1 MNRLKIK
8 IALQIISVFM
18 LINCTVAQP
27 TVSSKNKKAIK
38 LFEEGRN
45 YYDAR
50 NNKLAELSFLEAL
63 QKDPNFVE
71 AELLLAYV
79 YTENGQFEK
88 AIDHYSKSIKIN
100 PDFFPE
106 SYPSLGGLQLK
117 LGRYEEA
124 LANFKKY
131 LTLTNS
137 PQLMK
142 TLAQDG
148 IRDCEFAIEA
158 LKHPVPFNPIN
169 LGEGVNSELPEY
181 FPALSVDGKTL
192 LYTRRLVD
200 KSTSTGFNEDFYVSY
215 FDGNNWGK
223 GKNLKGVN
231 SVNNEG
237 APTLSANGQFLIFTI
252 CADPYEGY
260 GHNKKGYGSCDLF
273 YSFKSGNNWSF
284 PRNLGAP
291 INTRNWETQPSF
303 SSDGKTL
310 YFIRGIG
317 RGQQRQQD
325 IYMSELGE
333 DGTWSIPTPLSDVI
347 NTKSSE
353 ESVFI
358 HPDGK
363 TLYFSSDGHP
373 GMGGLDIFMSKKD
386 AHGNWTTPV
395 NLGYPINT
403 HNDENSL
410 LVTADGKIAYFASD
424 REGGFG
430 DLDIYGFE
438 LPFHLQPEQ
447 VTYLKGIVYDAATN
461 QKISGKFELIDLE
474 TGNVVVTSFSD
485 ELTGEYLVCL
495 PANHD
500 YALNVA
506 KNGYLF
512 YSENFTLSQTENLAP
527 YQKDVPLDKIEVGKS
542 VVLKNIF
549 FETAKFDLKP
559 TSKAELNKL
568 IAFLKANPKLVI
580 EIGGHTDNVGK
591 PKDNQLLSENRAKAV
606 KDYLVENG
614 IDFNRLKTKG
624 YGDTTPIAS
633 NETDEGRAENRRT
646 EFKVVSN

>member
-1 MNRLKIK
+1 MKLKI
-8 IALQIISVFM
+8 ITQLASIFL
-18 LINCTVAQP
+18 LINCTIAQQAP
-27 TVSSKNKKAIK
+27 LSSTNKKAIK
-38 LFEEGRN
+38 LFEEGRG
-45 YYDAR
+45 YYDSR

-79 YTENGQFEK
+79 YTETNQFEK
-88 AIDHYSKSIKIN
+88 AIEHYSKSIDIN
-100 PDFFPE
+100 PNFFPE

-137 PQLMK
+137 KQMMK
-142 TLAQDG
+142 PLAEDG

-158 LKHPVPFNPIN
+158 LKNPVPFNPIN
-169 LGEGVNSELPEY
+169 LGKGVNSELPEY

-192 LYTRRLVD
+192 LYTRRLND

-215 FDGNNWGK
+215 FDGNNWKTGI
-223 GKNLKGVN
+223 NLSGVN
-231 SVNNEG
+231 SPNNEG

-260 GHNKKGYGSCDLF
+260 GANKKGFGSCDLF

-284 PRNLGAP
+284 PRNLEEP
-291 INTRNWETQPSF
+291 VNSRNWETQPSF
-303 SSDGKTL
+303 SADGKTL
-310 YFIRGIG
+310 YFIRGVG

-325 IYMSELGE
+325 IYMSELSADGE
-333 DGTWSIPTPLSDVI
+333 WSKPIPLSDVI

-386 AHGNWTTPV
+386 ENGNWSTPL

-424 REGGFG
+424 RKGGLG

-438 LPFHLQPEQ
+438 LPFQFQPEK
-447 VTYLKGIVYDAATN
+447 VTYLKGIVYDATSN
-461 QKISGKFELIDLE
+461 QKLSAKFELIDLE

-485 ELTGEYLVCL
+485 EKTGEYLVCL
-495 PANHD
+495 PSNHN

-506 KNGYLF
+506 KNDYLF
-512 YSENFTLSQTENLAP
+512 YSENFTLKQTENLEP
-527 YQKDVPLDKIEVGKS
+527 FQKDVPLDKIEVGKS

-559 TSKAELNKL
+559 TSKTELNKL
-568 IAFLKANPKLVI
+568 IAFLNANPKLTI

-591 PKDNQLLSENRAKAV
+591 PKDNQFLSENRAKSV
-606 KDYLVENG
+606 KNYLVENG
-614 IDFNRLKTKG
+614 IEPNRLSTKG
-624 YGDTTPIAS
+624 YGDTTPIAT
-633 NETDEGRAENRRT
+633 NETETGRAENRRT
-646 EFKVVSN
+646 EFKVIGN

>member
-1 MNRLKIK
+1 MKLKI
-8 IALQIISVFM
+8 ITQLASIFL
-18 LINCTVAQP
+18 LINCTIAQQAP
-27 TVSSKNKKAIK
+27 LSSTNKKAIK
-38 LFEEGRN
+38 LFEEGRG
-45 YYDAR
+45 YYDSR

-79 YTENGQFEK
+79 YTETNQFEK
-88 AIDHYSKSIKIN
+88 AIEHYSKSIAIN
-100 PDFFPE
+100 PNFFPE

-124 LANFKKY
+124 LVNFKKY

-137 PQLMK
+137 KQMMK
-142 TLAQDG
+142 PLAEDG

-158 LKHPVPFNPIN
+158 MKHPVPFNPIN
-169 LGEGVNSELPEY
+169 LGKGVNSVLPEY

-192 LYTRRLVD
+192 LYTRRLND

-215 FDGNNWGK
+215 FDGNNWK
-223 GKNLKGVN
+223 ASVNLAGVN
-231 SVNNEG
+231 SPNNEG

-260 GHNKKGYGSCDLF
+260 GANKKGFGSCDLF

-284 PRNLGAP
+284 PRNLGEP
-291 INTRNWETQPSF
+291 VNSRNWETQPSF

-310 YFIRGIG
+310 YFIKGIG

-325 IYMSELGE
+325 IYMSELSADGE
-333 DGTWSIPTPLSDVI
+333 WSKPIPLSDVI

-386 AHGNWTTPV
+386 ENGKWSTPL

-424 REGGFG
+424 REGGLG

-438 LPFHLQPEQ
+438 LPFQFQPEK
-447 VTYLKGIVYDAATN
+447 VTYLKGIVYDATSN
-461 QKISGKFELIDLE
+461 QKLSAKFELIDLE
-474 TGNVVVTSFSD
+474 TGKVVVTSFSD
-485 ELTGEYLVCL
+485 EKTGEYLVCL
-495 PANHD
+495 PSNHN

-506 KNGYLF
+506 KNDYLF
-512 YSENFTLSQTENLAP
+512 YSENFTLKQTENLEP
-527 YQKDVPLDKIEVGKS
+527 FQKDVPLDKIEVGKS

-559 TSKAELNKL
+559 TSKTELNKL
-568 IAFLKANPKLVI
+568 IAFLNANPKLTI
-580 EIGGHTDNVGK
+580 EIGGHTDNMGK
-591 PKDNQLLSENRAKAV
+591 PKDNQFLSENRAKSV
-606 KDYLVENG
+606 KNYLVENG
-614 IDFNRLKTKG
+614 IEPNRLSTKG
-624 YGDTTPIAS
+624 YGDTTPIAT
-633 NETDEGRAENRRT
+633 NETETGRAENRRT
-646 EFKVVSN
+646 EFKVLGN